1 VKTKKSKINMLNA
14 DLSTDILDIMDKP
27 DVAVWNK
34 MVRMQDFGVKRVN
47 IGPLD
52 QNLIREDKNSI
63 VDSANKR
70 DVADVIISGTKVTD
84 KVDLSKSKSD
94 QKRSTK
100 GERKNY

>member
-1 VKTKKSKINMLNA
+1 MKTKKSKINASNA
-14 DLSTDILDIMDKP
+14 NLSTDILDIMNKP

-34 MVRMQDFGVKRVN
+34 TVRKRDFGVKRLN
-47 IGPLD
+47 IGTLD

-94 QKRSTK
+94 QNKK
-100 GERKNY
+100 IY

>member
-1 VKTKKSKINMLNA
+1 VKTKKSKINASNA
-14 DLSTDILDIMDKP
+14 NLSTDILDIMDKP

-34 MVRMQDFGVKRVN
+34 TVRKRDFGVKRLN
-47 IGPLD
+47 IGTLD

-94 QKRSTK
+94 QNKK
-100 GERKNY
+100 IY

>member
-1 VKTKKSKINMLNA
+1 
-14 DLSTDILDIMDKP
+14 MDKP

-34 MVRMQDFGVKRVN
+34 TVRKRDFGVKRLN
-47 IGPLD
+47 IGTLD

-94 QKRSTK
+94 QNKK
-100 GERKNY
+100 IY

>member
-1 VKTKKSKINMLNA
+1 VKTKKSKINASNA
-14 DLSTDILDIMDKP
+14 NLSTDILDIMNKP

-34 MVRMQDFGVKRVN
+34 TVRKRDFGVKRLN
-47 IGPLD
+47 IGTLD

-94 QKRSTK
+94 QNKK
-100 GERKNY
+100 IY